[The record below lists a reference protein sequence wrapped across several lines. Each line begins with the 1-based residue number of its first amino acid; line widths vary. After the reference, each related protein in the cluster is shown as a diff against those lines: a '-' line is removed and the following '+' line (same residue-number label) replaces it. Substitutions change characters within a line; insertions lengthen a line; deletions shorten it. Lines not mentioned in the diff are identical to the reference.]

1 MGDLT
6 TNNSS
11 LDFIVGAVREIK
23 GTAILIRLFE
33 NTSQLVH
40 FFKGE
45 KYSGVIIGSYVGIV
59 RGQYTIVGKVEKE
72 YAYDQLRDSS
82 TQEFRKDRFVREIEV
97 KIIGSF
103 KGNDYKSGMVAFPQI
118 FNNVVLLSESQ
129 KERILVGSEENKDPE
144 GQLIPP
150 MIIGKVWPDGIN
162 FNLKWYK
169 LFNSHI
175 AIFGNTGSGKSNTL
189 AKLYH
194 ELFELSFRDSILD
207 FGESKFVLLDFN
219 GEYVGKETITNNKKI
234 YNLSTNRK
242 QETELN
248 QENTHLSIP
257 EKRFWDKDMLSV
269 LFGATEQTQQP
280 FLSRVLNYYF
290 KDEGAFKVN
299 FPRYIAEAFSNVY
312 IVSNNNSLDLLKQVL
327 KLLDLKNEDISD
339 WIGNSLYNNTRECF
353 YSKIFLEGW
362 SESNNGS
369 YYWNPDE
376 DLLKEEKRNVS
387 LKLDAKNFDLSNP
400 MKNLQI
406 ASYLKMIYELRQHT
420 VQYDHIAPLLHR
432 IESRVNDFSK
442 VFKIAP
448 GDEEIF
454 DSTVN
459 LVSFK
464 NVNQD
469 MKMMIPMVIA
479 KLTYEMNKEQN
490 SNRNRIFNLIIDE
503 AHNILSDSS
512 SRESEKWK
520 DYRLEV
526 FEEII
531 KEGRKFGYYLTIS
544 SQRPADISATIVSQ
558 IHNYFI
564 HRLVNDND
572 LRLLDKTMSSL
583 DSVSKESIPNL
594 APGQVILT
602 GVLFELP
609 IIIQVDQL
617 ESALAPNSENIP
629 LLDIWKLKGDNK
641 EMESSD

>member
-1 MGDLT
+1 MSEIS
-6 TNNSS
+6 NNSS

-23 GTAILIRLFE
+23 GTAVLIRLFE

-45 KYSGVIIGSYVGIV
+45 KYSGVIIGSYVGII

-103 KGNDYKSGMVAFPQI
+103 KGNDYQSGMVAFPQI

-129 KERILVGSEENKDPE
+129 KEGILVGSEDNKEYENQK
-144 GQLIPP
+144 IPP
-150 MIIGKVWPDGIN
+150 VIIGKVWPDGIK

-194 ELFELSFRDSILD
+194 ELFELSFRDSVLD

-219 GEYVGKETITNNKKI
+219 GEYVGEQAVTENKKI

-242 QETELN
+242 QETEVDKKDIHLN
-248 QENTHLSIP
+248 IP

-290 KDEGAFKVN
+290 KDEGVFKDN
-299 FPRYIAEAFSNVY
+299 LPRYIAEAFSNVY
-312 IVSNNNSLDLLKQVL
+312 IVSNNNSLDLFKQVL
-327 KLLDLKNEDISD
+327 KLLDLKNEDVSD
-339 WIGNSLYNNTRECF
+339 WIENSLYNNTSGSF

-362 SESNNGS
+362 RESTNGC
-369 YYWNPDE
+369 YYWNSDE
-376 DLLKEEKRNVS
+376 DFLKKEKRKVS
-387 LKLDAKNFDLSNP
+387 LKLDAKDFDLDNP

-442 VFKIAP
+442 VFKIAS

-459 LVSFK
+459 VVSFK

-479 KLTYEMNKEQN
+479 KLTYEMNREKN

-583 DSVSKESIPNL
+583 DNVSKESIPNL

-617 ESALAPNSENIP
+617 SNSFAPNSENIP
-629 LLDIWKLKGDNK
+629 LLDIWKLKGNNK
-641 EMESSD
+641 G

>member
-1 MGDLT
+1 MNESI
-6 TNNSS
+6 NNSS

-23 GTAILIRLFE
+23 GTAVLIRLFE

-45 KYSGVIIGSYVGIV
+45 KYSGIIIGSYVGII

-72 YAYDQLRDSS
+72 YAYDQLKDSS
-82 TQEFRKDRFVREIEV
+82 IQEFRKDRFVREIEV

-118 FNNVVLLSESQ
+118 FNDVVLLSESQ
-129 KERILVGSEENKDPE
+129 KERILAGSESNKSPNDE
-144 GQLIPP
+144 RIPQI
-150 MIIGKVWPDGIN
+150 IIGKVWPDGIK

-194 ELFELSFRDSILD
+194 ELFKLSFKDQLLD

-219 GEYVGKETITNNKKI
+219 GEYVGKETIIENKKI

-242 QETELN
+242 NDIGAN
-248 QENTHLSIP
+248 QENTHLCIP
-257 EKRFWDKDMLSV
+257 EERFWDKDMLSV

-290 KDEGAFKVN
+290 EEEGVFKASL
-299 FPRYIAEAFSNVY
+299 PRYIAEAFSNVY
-312 IVSNNNSLDLLKQVL
+312 IVSNNNSLDLFKQVL
-327 KLLDLKNEDISD
+327 KLLGLKNEAVSD
-339 WIGNSLYNNTRECF
+339 WIDNSLYNNTKESF
-353 YSKIFLEGW
+353 YSKIYLEGW
-362 SESNNGS
+362 NNSNNGN

-376 DLLKEEKRNVS
+376 DLLKEEKKKVLS
-387 LKLDAKNFDLSNP
+387 KLVEENFDLDNP

-442 VFKIAP
+442 VFKIVP
-448 GDEEIF
+448 GNEEIF
-454 DSTVN
+454 SNTVN
-459 LVSFK
+459 VVSFK

-469 MKMMIPMVIA
+469 MKMLIPMVIA
-479 KLTYEMNKEQN
+479 KVTYEMNREQN

-503 AHNILSDSS
+503 AHNILSGSS

-594 APGQVILT
+594 APGQVIVT

-617 ESALAPNSENIP
+617 NREVAPNSENTP
-629 LLDIWKLKGDNK
+629 LLNIWKVKKSDVYMKFDN
-641 EMESSD
+641 

>member
-1 MGDLT
+1 MS
-6 TNNSS
+6 NNSS

-23 GTAILIRLFE
+23 GTAVLIRLFE

-45 KYSGVIIGSYVGIV
+45 KYSGVIIGSYVGII

-103 KGNDYKSGMVAFPQI
+103 KGNDYQSGMVAFPQI

-129 KERILVGSEENKDPE
+129 KEGILVGSEDNKEHENQK
-144 GQLIPP
+144 IPP
-150 MIIGKVWPDGIN
+150 VIIGKVWPDGIK

-194 ELFELSFRDSILD
+194 ELFELSFRDSVLD

-219 GEYVGKETITNNKKI
+219 GEYVGEQAVTENKKI

-242 QETELN
+242 QETEVDKKDIHLN
-248 QENTHLSIP
+248 IP

-290 KDEGAFKVN
+290 KDEGVFKDN
-299 FPRYIAEAFSNVY
+299 LPRYIAEAFSNVY
-312 IVSNNNSLDLLKQVL
+312 IVSNNNSLDLFKQVL
-327 KLLDLKNEDISD
+327 KLLDLKNEDVSD
-339 WIGNSLYNNTRECF
+339 WIENSLYNNTSGSF

-362 SESNNGS
+362 RESTNGC
-369 YYWNPDE
+369 YYWNSDE
-376 DLLKEEKRNVS
+376 DFLKKEKRKVS
-387 LKLDAKNFDLSNP
+387 LKLDAKDFDLDNP

-442 VFKIAP
+442 VFKIAS

-459 LVSFK
+459 VVSFK

-479 KLTYEMNKEQN
+479 KLTYEMNREKN

-583 DSVSKESIPNL
+583 DNVSKESIPNL

-617 ESALAPNSENIP
+617 SNSFAPNSENIP
-629 LLDIWKLKGDNK
+629 LLDIWKLKGNNK
-641 EMESSD
+641 G

>member
-1 MGDLT
+1 MSES

-23 GTAILIRLFE
+23 GTAVLIRLFE

-45 KYSGVIIGSYVGIV
+45 KYSGIIIGSYVGII

-103 KGNDYKSGMVAFPQI
+103 KGNEYKSGMVAFPQI

-129 KERILVGSEENKDPE
+129 KEGILVGSEDNKDSE
-144 GQLIPP
+144 SQKIPP
-150 MIIGKVWPDGIN
+150 VIIGKVWPDGIK
-162 FNLKWYK
+162 FNLKWYN

-194 ELFELSFRDSILD
+194 ELFELSFRDNVLD

-219 GEYVGKETITNNKKI
+219 GEYVGEQAITENKKI

-242 QETELN
+242 QETEVD
-248 QENTHLSIP
+248 QKDTHLNIP

-290 KDEGAFKVN
+290 KDEGVFKDN
-299 FPRYIAEAFSNVY
+299 LPRYIAEAFSNVY
-312 IVSNNNSLDLLKQVL
+312 IVSNNNSLDLFKQVL
-327 KLLDLKNEDISD
+327 KLLDLKNEDVSD
-339 WIGNSLYNNTRECF
+339 WIGNSLYNNALEKF
-353 YSKIFLEGW
+353 YSKNSLEGW
-362 SESNNGS
+362 NKSNKAHI
-369 YYWNPDE
+369 YFWNPDE
-376 DLLKEEKRNVS
+376 DLLKAEKEKVLS
-387 LKLDAKNFDLSNP
+387 KLKGMVFDLNNP

-442 VFKIAP
+442 VFEIVS

-459 LVSFK
+459 VVSFK

-479 KLTYEMNKEQN
+479 KLTYEMNREKN

-629 LLDIWKLKGDNK
+629 LLDIWNLK
-641 EMESSD
+641 

>member
-1 MGDLT
+1 MVGLA
-6 TNNSS
+6 NNSS

-23 GTAILIRLFE
+23 GTVVLIRLFE
-33 NTSQLVH
+33 NTTQLVH
-40 FFKGE
+40 FFKGK
-45 KYSGVIIGSYVGIV
+45 KYSGVIIGSYVGII

-129 KERILVGSEENKDPE
+129 KEKILIGKEDGKDTE
-144 GQLIPP
+144 SIRIPP
-150 MIIGKVWPDGIN
+150 VIIGKVWPDGIN

-189 AKLYH
+189 AKMYH
-194 ELFELSFRDSILD
+194 ELFKLSFRENLLD

-219 GEYVGKETITNNKKI
+219 GEYIGRKTITENKKI
-234 YNLSTNRK
+234 YNLTTNKK
-242 QETELN
+242 QEMEIN
-248 QENTHLSIP
+248 QENTYLNIP

-280 FLSRVLNYYF
+280 FLNRVINYYF
-290 KDEGAFKVN
+290 KDEVVFKSN
-299 FPRYIAEAFSNVY
+299 LSRYIAEAFSNVY
-312 IVSNNNSLDLLKQVL
+312 IVSNNNSLDLFKQVL
-327 KLLDLKNEDISD
+327 KLLGLRNVDVSD
-339 WIGNSLYNNTRECF
+339 WIENSLYNKTNDSF
-353 YSKIFLEGW
+353 YSKNFLEGW
-362 SESNNGS
+362 KKNNQDI

-376 DLLKEEKRNVS
+376 ELLKKEKKKVLHN
-387 LKLDAKNFDLSNP
+387 LDEKNFELENP
-400 MKNLQI
+400 MKSLQI
-406 ASYLKMIYELRQHT
+406 ASYLKMIYELRQHE

-442 VFKIAP
+442 VFKIAS
-448 GDEEIF
+448 GDGEIF

-459 LVSFK
+459 VVSFK

-479 KLTYEMNKEQN
+479 KLTYEMNREQN

-564 HRLVNDND
+564 HRVVNDND

-583 DSVSKESIPNL
+583 DNVSKESIPNL
-594 APGQVILT
+594 APGQAILT
-602 GVLFELP
+602 GVLFDLP

-617 ESALAPNSENIP
+617 NSSVAPNS
-629 LLDIWKLKGDNK
+629 
-641 EMESSD
+641 

>member
-1 MGDLT
+1 MSEI

-11 LDFIVGAVREIK
+11 LDFIIGAVREIK
-23 GTAILIRLFE
+23 GTAVLIRLFE

-45 KYSGVIIGSYVGIV
+45 KYSGVIIGSYVGII

-118 FNNVVLLSESQ
+118 FNDVVLLSESQ
-129 KERILVGSEENKDPE
+129 KEGIIVGSEDNKNPK
-144 GQLIPP
+144 GQKIPP
-150 MIIGKVWPDGIN
+150 VIIGKVWPDGIN

-194 ELFELSFRDSILD
+194 ELFELSFRDSVLN

-219 GEYVGKETITNNKKI
+219 GEYVGEQTITENKKI

-242 QETELN
+242 KEAEVD
-248 QENTHLSIP
+248 QENIYLNIP

-280 FLSRVLNYYF
+280 FLSRVLDYYF
-290 KDEGAFKVN
+290 KDEGVFKDN
-299 FPRYIAEAFSNVY
+299 LLRYIAEAFSNVY
-312 IVSNNNSLDLLKQVL
+312 IVSNNNSLDLFKQVL
-327 KLLDLKNEDISD
+327 KLLGLKNNDVSD
-339 WIGNSLYNNTRECF
+339 WIENSLYNNTQESF
-353 YSKIFLEGW
+353 YSKNSLEGW
-362 SESNNGS
+362 EKGNNGK

-376 DLLKEEKRNVS
+376 ELLKEEKKKVLS
-387 LKLDAKNFDLSNP
+387 KLDKQYFDLDNP

-406 ASYLKMIYELRQHT
+406 ASYLKMVYELRQHT

-442 VFKIAP
+442 VFKIVS

-459 LVSFK
+459 VVSFK

-479 KLTYEMNKEQN
+479 KLTYEMNREKN

-617 ESALAPNSENIP
+617 KSTLAPNSENIP
-629 LLDIWKLKGDNK
+629 LLDIWKLKGK
-641 EMESSD
+641 

>member
-1 MGDLT
+1 MSDLT
-6 TNNSS
+6 NSS
-11 LDFIVGAVREIK
+11 SLSFVIGTVREIN
-23 GTAILIRLFE
+23 GTAVLIRLFE

-45 KYSGVIIGSYVGIV
+45 RYSGIIIGSYVGIN

-72 YAYDQLRDSS
+72 YAYDQMKDS
-82 TQEFRKDRFVREIEV
+82 TVQEFKKDRFVREIEV

-103 KGNDYKSGMVAFPQI
+103 KGNEYKSGMVAFPQI
-118 FNNVVLLSESQ
+118 FNDVILLSDSQ
-129 KERILVGSEENKDPE
+129 KGEIIGGGESSRDPNDVE
-144 GQLIPP
+144 IPP
-150 MIIGKVWPDGIN
+150 VNIGKVWPDGIK
-162 FNLKWYK
+162 FNLRWYK

-194 ELFELSFRDSILD
+194 ELFKLSFRDQLVK

-219 GEYVGKETITNNKKI
+219 GEYVGKETITERKKV
-234 YNLSTNRK
+234 YNLTTNRK
-242 QETELN
+242 NNIETEESNHLN
-248 QENTHLSIP
+248 IP
-257 EKRFWDKDMLSV
+257 EERFWDKDMLSV

-280 FLSRVLNYYF
+280 FLSRVLSYYF
-290 KDEGAFKVN
+290 EEEGAFKESL
-299 FPRYIAEAFSNVY
+299 PRYIAEAFSNVY
-312 IVSNNNSLDLLKQVL
+312 IVPNNNSLDLFKQAL
-327 KLLDLKNEDISD
+327 KLLGLKYEEVSD
-339 WIGNSLYNNTRECF
+339 WIDNTLYNNTIEKF
-353 YSKIFLEGW
+353 YSKNYLEGW
-362 SESNNGS
+362 NHSGY

-376 DLLKEEKRNVS
+376 ELLREEKRKVLS
-387 LKLDAKNFDLSNP
+387 KLKGRTFDIENP

-442 VFKIAP
+442 VFKIVP
-448 GDEEIF
+448 GDKEIF
-454 DSTVN
+454 SDTVN
-459 LVSFK
+459 VVSFK

-469 MKMMIPMVIA
+469 MKMLIPMVIA
-479 KLTYEMNKEQN
+479 KVTYEMNREQN
-490 SNRNRIFNLIIDE
+490 SNRDRIFNLIIDE

-531 KEGRKFGYYLTIS
+531 KEGRKFGYFLTVS

-558 IHNYFI
+558 VHNYFI

-572 LRLLDKTMSSL
+572 LRLLDRTMSSL

-602 GVLFELP
+602 GVLFDLP
-609 IIIQVDQL
+609 IILQVDQL
-617 ESALAPNSENIP
+617 NKEEAPNSENTP
-629 LLDIWKLKGDNK
+629 LLDIWKLKKNK
-641 EMESSD
+641 

>member
-1 MGDLT
+1 MSEST

-23 GTAILIRLFE
+23 GTSVLIRLFE

-45 KYSGVIIGSYVGIV
+45 KYSGVIIGSYVGII

-103 KGNDYKSGMVAFPQI
+103 KGNDYNSGMVAFPQI

-219 GEYVGKETITNNKKI
+219 GEYVGKETITNKKKV

-248 QENTHLSIP
+248 QENTHISIP
-257 EKRFWDKDMLSV
+257 EKRFWDKAMLSV

-299 FPRYIAEAFSNVY
+299 LPRYIAEAFSNVY
-312 IVSNNNSLDLLKQVL
+312 MVSNNTSLDLFKQVL
-327 KLLDLKNEDISD
+327 ELLKLKNEDVSD
-339 WIGNSLYNNTRECF
+339 WIEKSLYNNTTESF
-353 YSKIFLEGW
+353 YSKKFLKGW
-362 SESNNGS
+362 KKHNNGS
-369 YYWNPDE
+369 CYWEQDE
-376 DLLKEEKRNVS
+376 DVLKEEKNS
-387 LKLDAKNFDLSNP
+387 ILSKLDAMSFDDNNP

-442 VFKIAP
+442 VFKIVP

-454 DSTVN
+454 NRTVN
-459 LVSFK
+459 VVSFK

-479 KLTYEMNKEQN
+479 KMTYEMNREKN
-490 SNRNRIFNLIIDE
+490 SDRNRIFNLIIDE

-583 DSVSKESIPNL
+583 DNVSKESIPNL

-641 EMESSD
+641 GMESND

>member
-1 MGDLT
+1 MSEI

-23 GTAILIRLFE
+23 GTAVLIRLFE

-45 KYSGVIIGSYVGIV
+45 KYSGVIIGSYVGII

-103 KGNDYKSGMVAFPQI
+103 KGNDYQSGMVAFPQI

-129 KERILVGSEENKDPE
+129 KEGILVGSEDNKETENQK
-144 GQLIPP
+144 IPP
-150 MIIGKVWPDGIN
+150 VIIGKVWPDGIK

-194 ELFELSFRDSILD
+194 ELFELSFRDNVLD

-219 GEYVGKETITNNKKI
+219 GEYVGEQAVTENKKI

-242 QETELN
+242 QETEVD
-248 QENTHLSIP
+248 QKDTHLNIP
-257 EKRFWDKDMLSV
+257 EKRFWDKDMLSI

-290 KDEGAFKVN
+290 KDEGVFKDN
-299 FPRYIAEAFSNVY
+299 LPRYIAEAFSNVY
-312 IVSNNNSLDLLKQVL
+312 IVSNNNSLDLFKQVL
-327 KLLDLKNEDISD
+327 KLLDLKNEDVSD
-339 WIGNSLYNNTRECF
+339 WIENSLYNNTSESF

-362 SESNNGS
+362 RESTNGC
-369 YYWNPDE
+369 YYWNSDE
-376 DLLKEEKRNVS
+376 EFLKKEKRNVS
-387 LKLDAKNFDLSNP
+387 LKLDAKDFDLDNP

-442 VFKIAP
+442 VFKIAS

-459 LVSFK
+459 VVSFK

-479 KLTYEMNKEQN
+479 KLTYEMNREKN

-617 ESALAPNSENIP
+617 SNEFAPNSENIP
-629 LLDIWKLKGDNK
+629 LLDIWKLKGNNK
-641 EMESSD
+641 G

>member
-1 MGDLT
+1 MSEI

-23 GTAILIRLFE
+23 GTAVLIRLFE

-45 KYSGVIIGSYVGIV
+45 KYSGVIIGSYVGII

-103 KGNDYKSGMVAFPQI
+103 KGNDYQSGMVAFPQI

-129 KERILVGSEENKDPE
+129 KEGILVGSEDNKETENQK
-144 GQLIPP
+144 IPP
-150 MIIGKVWPDGIN
+150 VIIGKVWPDGIK

-194 ELFELSFRDSILD
+194 ELFELSFRDNVLD

-219 GEYVGKETITNNKKI
+219 GEYVGEQAVTENKKI

-242 QETELN
+242 QETEVD
-248 QENTHLSIP
+248 QKDTHLNIP
-257 EKRFWDKDMLSV
+257 EKRFWDKDMLSI

-290 KDEGAFKVN
+290 KDEGVFKDN
-299 FPRYIAEAFSNVY
+299 LPRYIAEAFSNVY
-312 IVSNNNSLDLLKQVL
+312 IVSNNNSLDLFKQVL
-327 KLLDLKNEDISD
+327 KLLDLKNEDVSD
-339 WIGNSLYNNTRECF
+339 WIENSLYNNTSESF

-362 SESNNGS
+362 RASTNGC
-369 YYWNPDE
+369 YYWNSDE
-376 DLLKEEKRNVS
+376 EFLKKEKRNVS
-387 LKLDAKNFDLSNP
+387 LKLDAKDFDLDNP

-442 VFKIAP
+442 VFKIAS

-459 LVSFK
+459 VVSFK

-479 KLTYEMNKEQN
+479 KLTYEMNREKN

-617 ESALAPNSENIP
+617 SNEFAPNSENIP
-629 LLDIWKLKGDNK
+629 LLDIWKLKGNNK
-641 EMESSD
+641 G

>member
-1 MGDLT
+1 MSKSI
-6 TNNSS
+6 NNSS

-23 GTAILIRLFE
+23 GTAVLIRLFE

-45 KYSGVIIGSYVGIV
+45 KYSGVIIGSYVGII

-118 FNNVVLLSESQ
+118 FNNVVLLSETQ
-129 KERILVGSEENKDPE
+129 KERILVGSKDNKDHENKK
-144 GQLIPP
+144 IPSV
-150 MIIGKVWPDGIN
+150 IIGKVWPDGIN

-194 ELFELSFRDSILD
+194 ELFKLDYRDNVLD

-219 GEYVGKETITNNKKI
+219 GEYVGKETITDKKKI

-242 QETELN
+242 QEIKLDQKDTR
-248 QENTHLSIP
+248 LSIP

-290 KDEGAFKVN
+290 KDEGVFKDN
-299 FPRYIAEAFSNVY
+299 LPRYIAEAFSNVY
-312 IVSNNNSLDLLKQVL
+312 IVSNNNSLDLFKQVL
-327 KLLDLKNEDISD
+327 KLLDLKNEDVSD
-339 WIGNSLYNNTRECF
+339 WIENSLYNNTSESF
-353 YSKIFLEGW
+353 YSKNTLDGW
-362 SESNNGS
+362 NKPDYGQ
-369 YYWNPDE
+369 YCFWNPDE
-376 DLLKEEKRNVS
+376 VS
-387 LKLDAKNFDLSNP
+387 LKTEKEKVLNKLKVMDFDLNNP

-442 VFKIAP
+442 VFKIVS

-459 LVSFK
+459 VVSFK

-469 MKMMIPMVIA
+469 MKMMIPMIIA

-490 SNRNRIFNLIIDE
+490 SDRNRIFNLIIDE

-617 ESALAPNSENIP
+617 SSAFAPNSENIP
-629 LLDIWKLKGDNK
+629 LLDIWKLKGNNK
-641 EMESSD
+641 E

>member
-1 MGDLT
+1 MSEIS
-6 TNNSS
+6 NNSS

-23 GTAILIRLFE
+23 GTAVLIRLFE

-45 KYSGVIIGSYVGIV
+45 KYSGVIIGSYVGII

-103 KGNDYKSGMVAFPQI
+103 KGNDYQSGMVAFPQI

-129 KERILVGSEENKDPE
+129 KEGILVGSEDNKEHENQK
-144 GQLIPP
+144 IPP
-150 MIIGKVWPDGIN
+150 VIIGKVWPDGIK

-194 ELFELSFRDSILD
+194 ELFELSFRDSVLD

-219 GEYVGKETITNNKKI
+219 GEYVGEQAVTENKKI

-242 QETELN
+242 QETEVDKKDIHLN
-248 QENTHLSIP
+248 IP

-290 KDEGAFKVN
+290 KDEGVFKDN
-299 FPRYIAEAFSNVY
+299 LPRYIAEAFSNVY
-312 IVSNNNSLDLLKQVL
+312 IVSNNNSLDLFKQVL
-327 KLLDLKNEDISD
+327 KLLDLKNEDVSD
-339 WIGNSLYNNTRECF
+339 WIENSLYNNTSGSF

-362 SESNNGS
+362 RESTNGC
-369 YYWNPDE
+369 YYWNSDE
-376 DLLKEEKRNVS
+376 DFLKKEKRKVS
-387 LKLDAKNFDLSNP
+387 LKLDAKDFDLDNP

-442 VFKIAP
+442 VFKIAS

-459 LVSFK
+459 VVSFK
-464 NVNQD
+464 HVNQD

-479 KLTYEMNKEQN
+479 KLTYEMNREKN

-617 ESALAPNSENIP
+617 SNSFAPNSENIP
-629 LLDIWKLKGDNK
+629 LLDIWKLKGNNK
-641 EMESSD
+641 G

>member
-1 MGDLT
+1 MSEI

-23 GTAILIRLFE
+23 GTAVLIRLFE

-40 FFKGE
+40 FFKGA
-45 KYSGVIIGSYVGIV
+45 KYSGVIIGSYVGII

-103 KGNDYKSGMVAFPQI
+103 KGNEYKSGMVAFPQI

-129 KERILVGSEENKDPE
+129 KEGILVGSEDNKETENQK
-144 GQLIPP
+144 IPP
-150 MIIGKVWPDGIN
+150 VIIGKVWPDGIK

-194 ELFELSFRDSILD
+194 ELFELSFRDNVLD

-219 GEYVGKETITNNKKI
+219 GEYVGEQAVTENKKI

-242 QETELN
+242 QETEVD
-248 QENTHLSIP
+248 QKDTHLNIP
-257 EKRFWDKDMLSV
+257 EKRFWDKDMLSI

-290 KDEGAFKVN
+290 KDEGIFKDN
-299 FPRYIAEAFSNVY
+299 LPRYIAEAFSNVY
-312 IVSNNNSLDLLKQVL
+312 IVSNNNSLDLFKQVL
-327 KLLDLKNEDISD
+327 KLLDLKNEDVSD
-339 WIGNSLYNNTRECF
+339 WIENSLYNNTSESF

-362 SESNNGS
+362 RKSTNGC
-369 YYWNPDE
+369 YYWNSDE
-376 DLLKEEKRNVS
+376 EFLKKEKRNVS
-387 LKLDAKNFDLSNP
+387 LKLDAKDFDLDNP

-442 VFKIAP
+442 VFKIAS

-459 LVSFK
+459 VVSFK

-479 KLTYEMNKEQN
+479 KLTYEMNREKN
-490 SNRNRIFNLIIDE
+490 GNRNRIFNLIIDE

-572 LRLLDKTMSSL
+572 LRLLDKTMTSL

-629 LLDIWKLKGDNK
+629 LLDIWNLK
-641 EMESSD
+641 

>member
-1 MGDLT
+1 MSEIS
-6 TNNSS
+6 NNSS

-23 GTAILIRLFE
+23 GTAVLIRLFE

-45 KYSGVIIGSYVGIV
+45 KYSGVIIGSYVGII

-103 KGNDYKSGMVAFPQI
+103 KGNDYQSGMVAFPQI

-129 KERILVGSEENKDPE
+129 KEGILVGSEDNKEHENQK
-144 GQLIPP
+144 IPP
-150 MIIGKVWPDGIN
+150 VIIGKVWPDGIK

-194 ELFELSFRDSILD
+194 ELFELSFRDSVLD

-219 GEYVGKETITNNKKI
+219 GEYVGEQAVTENKKI

-242 QETELN
+242 QETEVDKKDIHLN
-248 QENTHLSIP
+248 IP

-290 KDEGAFKVN
+290 KDEGVFKDN
-299 FPRYIAEAFSNVY
+299 LPRYIAEAFSNVY
-312 IVSNNNSLDLLKQVL
+312 IVSNNNSLDLFKQVL
-327 KLLDLKNEDISD
+327 KLLDLKNEDVSD
-339 WIGNSLYNNTRECF
+339 WIENSLYNNTSGSF

-362 SESNNGS
+362 RESTNGC
-369 YYWNPDE
+369 YYWNSDE
-376 DLLKEEKRNVS
+376 DFLKKEKRKVS
-387 LKLDAKNFDLSNP
+387 LKLDAKDFDLDNP

-442 VFKIAP
+442 VFKIAS

-459 LVSFK
+459 VVSFK

-479 KLTYEMNKEQN
+479 KLTYEMNREKN

-583 DSVSKESIPNL
+583 DNVSKESIPNL

-617 ESALAPNSENIP
+617 SNSFAPNSENIP
-629 LLDIWKLKGDNK
+629 LLDIWKLKGNNK
-641 EMESSD
+641 G

>member
-1 MGDLT
+1 MSEIA
-6 TNNSS
+6 NNSS

-23 GTAILIRLFE
+23 GTAVLIRLFE

-45 KYSGVIIGSYVGIV
+45 KYSGVIIGSYVGII

-129 KERILVGSEENKDPE
+129 KEGILVGSEDKKDPE
-144 GQLIPP
+144 SQKIPP
-150 MIIGKVWPDGIN
+150 VIIGKVWPDGIK

-194 ELFELSFRDSILD
+194 ELFELSFRDNVLD

-219 GEYVGKETITNNKKI
+219 GEYVGEQAVTENKKV

-242 QETELN
+242 QETEVD
-248 QENTHLSIP
+248 QKDTHLNIP

-290 KDEGAFKVN
+290 KDEGVFKDEL
-299 FPRYIAEAFSNVY
+299 PRYIAEAFSNVY
-312 IVSNNNSLDLLKQVL
+312 IVSNNNSLDLFKQVL
-327 KLLDLKNEDISD
+327 ELLELKNEDVSD
-339 WIGNSLYNNTRECF
+339 WIGNSLYNNVLEKF
-353 YSKIFLEGW
+353 YSKNSLEGW
-362 SESNNGS
+362 SESGVT

-376 DLLKEEKRNVS
+376 DLLKNEKNRIYS
-387 LKLDAKNFDLSNP
+387 KLTNKDFDLSNP

-442 VFKIAP
+442 VFKIAS

-454 DSTVN
+454 DSTVTV
-459 LVSFK
+459 VSFK

-479 KLTYEMNKEQN
+479 KLTYEMNREQN
-490 SNRNRIFNLIIDE
+490 SDRNRIFNLIIDE

-629 LLDIWKLKGDNK
+629 LLDIWKLKEENKSIDN
-641 EMESSD
+641 DD

>member
-1 MGDLT
+1 MGES
-6 TNNSS
+6 TNTSS

-23 GTAILIRLFE
+23 GTAVLIRLFE

-45 KYSGVIIGSYVGIV
+45 KYSGVIIGSYVGII

-82 TQEFRKDRFVREIEV
+82 IQEFRKDRFVREIEV

-103 KGNDYKSGMVAFPQI
+103 KRNDYKSGMVAFPQI
-118 FNNVVLLSESQ
+118 FNDVVLLSERQ
-129 KERILVGSEENKDPE
+129 KEAILLGSEGNE
-144 GQLIPP
+144 GFESKKIPP
-150 MIIGKVWPDGIN
+150 VTIGKVWPDGIN

-194 ELFELSFRDSILD
+194 ELFELSFRYNVLD

-219 GEYVGKETITNNKKI
+219 GEYVGEQSVTENKKI

-242 QETELN
+242 QETKVDQQDTRLN
-248 QENTHLSIP
+248 IP
-257 EKRFWDKDMLSV
+257 ETRFWDKDMLSV

-290 KDEGAFKVN
+290 KDEGVFKDN
-299 FPRYIAEAFSNVY
+299 LPRYIAEAFSNVY
-312 IVSNNNSLDLLKQVL
+312 IVSNHNSLDLFKQVL
-327 KLLDLKNEDISD
+327 KLLDLKNEDVSE

-353 YSKIFLEGW
+353 YSKVFLEGW
-362 SESNNGS
+362 NESNNGS

-376 DLLKEEKRNVS
+376 DLLKEEKRKVS
-387 LKLDAKNFDLSNP
+387 LKLNTKDFDLDNP

-442 VFKIAP
+442 VFKIAS

-459 LVSFK
+459 VVSFK

-479 KLTYEMNKEQN
+479 KLTYEMNREQN
-490 SNRNRIFNLIIDE
+490 SGRNRIFNLIIDE
-503 AHNILSDSS
+503 AHNIFSDSS

-617 ESALAPNSENIP
+617 NSALAPNSENIP
-629 LLDIWKLKGDNK
+629 LLDIWKLKGNSK
-641 EMESSD
+641 G